1 MRSGHHPRVG
11 IDLSRGYFRDEM
23 GKTENPK
30 MRVVIMKLSKWINE
44 WNEEDFEIAFDLCE
58 NVEML
63 ESIVEY
69 L

>member
-1 MRSGHHPRVG
+1 
-11 IDLSRGYFRDEM
+11 M